1 MFPHY
6 DEIVSAVPEH
16 DRYPTLAEQEAATDE
31 FAAGRGTA
39 AAWRAG
45 ASRSGRPIRCLEVPG
60 GPLRAVLVG
69 APHPEEPV
77 GAIVLDHLLPLL
89 AGGLADELGYS
100 FSVVRVADP
109 DGVLL
114 NEPWFAEPA
123 DLVGYLL
130 RSYRPAFIDQFEWTF
145 PVEYKGYAFTRPLP
159 EAAAVMEVIH
169 RGPIDLYMGLHNA
182 SFSGAYAY
190 VSDDDRQLCE
200 ELTASMAAA
209 ALPPHRGEPEM
220 PYARRVGDGVY
231 HAFSLADDY
240 EYYLANGVEPA
251 AVLSAG
257 TSSDAYAEGL
267 WDCFTLVAEA
277 PLFTSARIA
286 DTAAAGLTRR
296 EAKLAGIELERAYA
310 SRLHERYVKAAPLL
324 SRDSPWQRSVY
335 AYLADAAADLRAE
348 RRLTEA
354 EPAFDEEATIAQLF
368 DSVYLREL
376 AALDRLGRFASMLA
390 AEAGRSE
397 TLEELRA
404 EAEAEVRERAL
415 KLASAGGVQPVPIRA
430 LAQYQLSCLLCSLIA
445 VRDRYRPRRPRPA
458 HQRLGK
464 PFA

>member
-1 MFPHY
+1 M
-6 DEIVSAVPEH
+6 PERE
-16 DRYPTLAEQEAATDE
+16 RYPTLVEQEAATDE
-31 FAAGRGTA
+31 YVAGRGEA
-39 AAWRAG
+39 AVWLAG
-45 ASRSGRPIRCLEVPG
+45 ASRAGRPIRCLEVPG

-77 GAIVLDHLLPLL
+77 GAVVIDHLLPLL
-89 AGGLADELGYS
+89 AGGLADELGFS

-109 DGVLL
+109 DGVIL
-114 NEPWFAEPA
+114 NEPWFEEPA

-130 RSYRPAFIDQFEWTF
+130 RSYRPASIDQFEWSF

-159 EAAAVMEVIH
+159 EAAAVMEVLH

-190 VSDDDRQLCE
+190 VSDDDRRLCE
-200 ELTASMAAA
+200 ELTASMEAAS
-209 ALPPHRGEPEM
+209 LPPHRGEPEM

-231 HAFSLADDY
+231 RAFSLADDY
-240 EYYLANGVEPA
+240 EYYLANGVQPA

-257 TSSDAYAEGL
+257 TSSDAYAERL

-296 EAKLAGIELERAYA
+296 EAKLAGLELEREYA
-310 SRLHERYVKAAPLL
+310 ARLHERYVRAAPFL

-335 AYLADAAADLRAE
+335 AYLADAAEDLRAE
-348 RRLTEA
+348 RRQVEA

-390 AEAGRSE
+390 AEPDQSE
-397 TLEELRA
+397 VLEELRA
-404 EAEAEVRERAL
+404 EAEAEVRERAP
-415 KLASAGGVQPVPIRA
+415 KLVSAGGVQPVPIRA
-430 LAQYQLSCLLCSLIA
+430 LAQYQLACLLCSLIA
-445 VRDRYRPRRPRPA
+445 VRDRYRPRRPRPDA
-458 HQRLGK
+458 PARPDRLVV
-464 PFA
+464 